1 LIWPQVQRSRRGI
14 ASVAALLALSAVVY
28 GWWLVVPTSGR
39 GFGVLDVLAM
49 FGLLGI
55 AAAFALRAP
64 LWPMMPDAV
73 RSHA

>member
-1 LIWPQVQRSRRGI
+1 
-14 ASVAALLALSAVVY
+14 
-28 GWWLVVPTSGR
+28 VVPAGGR

-49 FGLLGI
+49 FGLLGV

-64 LWPMMPDAV
+64 LLPMMPDVV

>member
-1 LIWPQVQRSRRGI
+1 
-14 ASVAALLALSAVVY
+14 
-28 GWWLVVPTSGR
+28 
-39 GFGVLDVLAM
+39 M

-64 LWPMMPDAV
+64 LLPMMPDAV